1 MRSILRSTFVAAHPG
16 RALAIRGRAMRTFGS
31 LVLFA
36 ALILLSV
43 GAYILRQEFADPIA
57 AQAFGLVAAAFVM
70 AVAAILL
77 YYRVK
82 MKVRRWT
89 DDPIRMLSRR

>member
-1 MRSILRSTFVAAHPG
+1 MRGILRSMFVAAHPG

-36 ALILLSV
+36 ALILLCV
-43 GAYILRQEFADPIA
+43 GAYILRQEFADPIT

-70 AVAAILL
+70 AVAATLL

-89 DDPIRMLSRR
+89 DSPIRMLSRR